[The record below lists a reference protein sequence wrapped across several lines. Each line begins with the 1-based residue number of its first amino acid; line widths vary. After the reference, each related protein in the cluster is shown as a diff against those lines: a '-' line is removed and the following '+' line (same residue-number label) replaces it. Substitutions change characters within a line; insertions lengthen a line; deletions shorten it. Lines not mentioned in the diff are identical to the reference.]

1 MALEGKSMPQTY
13 KLIVRLC
20 LLISLLLSGCG
31 WTTPKSEGDVTVPLA
46 IDQARIEQKSEPT
59 LTSASQVAQ
68 NSDPVYR
75 YNQLLSRDSI
85 RPIYD
90 PIFVTPDEADL
101 DDQELILGVTLD
113 GEAKAYPL
121 LVLNA
126 REMVNDTLA
135 GTPILATW

>member
-1 MALEGKSMPQTY
+1 M
-13 KLIVRLC
+13 
-20 LLISLLLSGCG
+20 
-31 WTTPKSEGDVTVPLA
+31 A